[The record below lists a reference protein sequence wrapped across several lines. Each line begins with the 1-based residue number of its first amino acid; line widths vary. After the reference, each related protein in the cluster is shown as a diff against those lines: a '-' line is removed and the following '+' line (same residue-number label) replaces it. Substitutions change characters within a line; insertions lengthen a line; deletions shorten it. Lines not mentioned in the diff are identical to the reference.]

1 MPEPS
6 ADRIPIAGGCVF
18 SINMLALARMM
29 EMPAGGVSES
39 QRELAAELGGGISL
53 TSGYVDRVEGALC
66 TDNDEIHCLL
76 MITPAMEDKKE
87 E

>member
-1 MPEPS
+1 MKKSSLFTLVLSCLLP
-6 ADRIPIAGGCVF
+6 
-18 SINMLALARMM
+18 ALARMM
-29 EMPAGGVSES
+29 EMPAGGNSES
-39 QRELAAELGGGISL
+39 QRELTAELGGGINF

-76 MITPAMEDKKE
+76 MITPSMEDKKE

>member
-1 MPEPS
+1 MSFMVCWQNPPL
-6 ADRIPIAGGCVF
+6 RLRQKP
-18 SINMLALARMM
+18 AR
-29 EMPAGGVSES
+29 
-39 QRELAAELGGGISL
+39 
-53 TSGYVDRVEGALC
+53 GACRLLVYCLQIQILC